1 MSALGNIRTFVEGVT
16 SRLDKIAW
24 VGPLLGRLT
33 LAGVFI
39 PSGWGKLNGLSKL
52 ASYFEELHIPAP
64 HFNALLVASTEFLGG
79 ILVLVGFAT
88 RFASLPLAFTML
100 IAILTAK
107 RSQIDG
113 FTSLAA
119 FDEFAYLTMFL
130 WLAVAGAGRA
140 SLDHLIV
147 RKSDSTSAAPVRS

>member
-1 MSALGNIRTFVEGVT
+1 MSAPRKIRVFVEGVT

-39 PSGWGKLNGLSKL
+39 PSGWGKLHSLAKV
-52 ASYFEELHIPAP
+52 ASYFEELDIPAP
-64 HFNALLVASTEFLGG
+64 HFNAFLVASTEFLGG
-79 ILVLVGFAT
+79 ILILVGFAT
-88 RFASLPLAFTML
+88 RVASLPLAFTML

-107 RSQIDG
+107 RTEIHG

-119 FDEFAYLTMFL
+119 FDEFAYLTMFV

-140 SLDHLIV
+140 SLDHLLV
-147 RKSDSTSAAPVRS
+147 RKSGSRSAVPVT

>member
-1 MSALGNIRTFVEGVT
+1 MSASGKIRVLVMGIA
-16 SRLDKIAW
+16 SRLDRVAW
-24 VGPLLGRLT
+24 VGPLLARVT

-39 PSGWGKLNGLSKL
+39 PSGWGKLHDLGKV
-52 ASYFEELHIPAP
+52 ASYFEELQIPAP
-64 HFNALLVASTEFLGG
+64 HFNAFLVASTELVGG

-88 RFASLPLAFTML
+88 RVASLPLAFTML

-107 RSQIDG
+107 RAEIHG
-113 FTSLAA
+113 FTSLVA

-140 SLDHLIV
+140 SLDHLLL
-147 RKSDSTSAAPVRS
+147 RKSSSTSAVLVT

>member
-1 MSALGNIRTFVEGVT
+1 MAGSGKIRIWVKAVT

-24 VGPLLGRLT
+24 VGPLLARLT

-39 PSGWGKLNGLSKL
+39 PSGWGKLHSLSKL
-52 ASYFEELHIPAP
+52 ASYFEELQIPAP
-64 HFNALLVASTEFLGG
+64 QFNALLVASTEFIGG
-79 ILVLVGFAT
+79 ILVLVGLAT

-107 RSQIDG
+107 RAQIDG
-113 FTSLAA
+113 FATLAA
-119 FDEFAYLTMFL
+119 FDEFAYLTMFI

-140 SLDHLIV
+140 SLDHLLA
-147 RKSDSTSAAPVRS
+147 RRSSRI